1 MSKSYNM
8 AGWRIGFMVGNKDLV
23 HALSRIKGYH
33 DYGTFTPIQVAAIA
47 ALEGPQD
54 CVAAIAMNYQKR
66 RDVLVKGLHEAG
78 WMVDSPKASMYVW
91 AKIPDAYRELGSLE
105 FTKKLL
111 AQAKV
116 SVSPGVG
123 FGEFGDD
130 YVRFAMIENE
140 NRTRQAVRGI
150 KDMFRKDGLA
160 LMANAPMKP
169 LQVGLLGIGTVG
181 LGTWTV
187 LSRNAEEIARRAGRP
202 IRITWVADKAIDR
215 ARALTRGAAGV
226 NVTDDAATVLAH
238 PDIDIVVELIGGI
251 EPARTFILQAIAN
264 GKHVVTANKA
274 LLARHGNE
282 IFAAAHA
289 KGVMVAFEGAVAG
302 GIPIIKALREGLTA
316 NRIEWIA
323 GIINGTSNFILSEMR
338 SKGESFDAALKDAQ
352 ARGYAEADPTFD
364 IEGIDAAHKLTIM
377 SAIAFGV
384 PMQFDKVYT
393 EGISKLTREDIRYA
407 EELGYRIK
415 LLGITRRT
423 KAGIELRV
431 HPTLI
436 PAKRLIAN
444 VEGVMNAVLVKGDAV
459 GATMYYGA
467 GAGAEPTASAV
478 IADLVDVTRMHTA
491 DPEHRV
497 PHLAFQ
503 PDQLS
508 DTPFLPIG
516 EVETSYYLRMRVQ
529 DRPGVLADI
538 TRILADR
545 EISIDAMIQKEP
557 SEGEEQT
564 DIILLTHRTI
574 EKRVVDAIAKIEAL
588 PTVDGKV
595 VRIRLEELN

>member
-1 MSKSYNM
+1 M
-8 AGWRIGFMVGNKDLV
+8 A
-23 HALSRIKGYH
+23 
-33 DYGTFTPIQVAAIA
+33 QVP
-47 ALEGPQD
+47 L
-54 CVAAIAMNYQKR
+54 
-66 RDVLVKGLHEAG
+66 
-78 WMVDSPKASMYVW
+78 
-91 AKIPDAYRELGSLE
+91 
-105 FTKKLL
+105 
-111 AQAKV
+111 
-116 SVSPGVG
+116 
-123 FGEFGDD
+123 
-130 YVRFAMIENE
+130 
-140 NRTRQAVRGI
+140 
-150 KDMFRKDGLA
+150 
-160 LMANAPMKP
+160 KP
-169 LQVGLLGIGTVG
+169 LQVGLLGLGTVG

-187 LSRNAEEIARRAGRP
+187 LRRNEEEITRRAGRP
-202 IRITWVADKAIDR
+202 IRITWIAEPRQER
-215 ARALTRGAAGV
+215 AREATRGAEGV
-226 NVTDDAATVLAH
+226 HLAADAAEILAH
-238 PDIDIVVELIGGI
+238 PDIDIVVELIGGTTL
-251 EPARTFILQAIAN
+251 AKDCVLQAIAN

-274 LLARHGNE
+274 LLAKHGNE
-282 IFAAAHA
+282 IFAAAQQR
-289 KGVMVAFEGAVAG
+289 GVMVAFEAAVAG

-338 SKGESFDAALKDAQ
+338 SRGAPFDAVLKEAQ
-352 ARGYAEADPTFD
+352 AHGYAEADPTFD
-364 IEGIDAAHKLTIM
+364 IEGVDAAHKLTIM

-384 PMQFDKVYT
+384 PMQFEKAYT
-393 EGISKLTREDIRYA
+393 EGISRLSTEDIRYA

-423 KAGIELRV
+423 PAGIELRV

-459 GATMYYGA
+459 GPTLYYGA

-491 DPEHRV
+491 DPEQRV

-503 PDQLS
+503 PDRLS
-508 DTPFLPIG
+508 TLPFLPMG
-516 EVETSYYLRMRVQ
+516 EVATSYYLRMRVQ

-564 DIILLTHRTI
+564 DIILLTHLTI
-574 EKRVVDAIAKIEAL
+574 EKNVDAAIAAIEAL
-588 PTVDGKV
+588 PTVRGKV
-595 VRIRLEELN
+595 VRIRLENLN